1 MRTSWRWNRREFV
14 GAAATAGTLRAQDV
28 GMGAKRGSGKRFESP
43 YTLEVQTPHVKWANP
58 LPGGPIRLLA
68 VPTVGEGRTLIELAQ
83 RLSLDLTTVTIDPAW
98 DLNKWTMCFN
108 SDYGARA
115 ERGDLKLIYSY
126 LEEELT
132 SSKHFDAVLLPLSHG
147 WKRLT
152 PASREALIRRVEQG
166 CGLVLIRPFD
176 GELAPLVPL
185 TPAPSDEDELEQPA
199 EPGQT
204 EKSPW
209 KRAGDHYLARALPV
223 ETFPS
228 ALLSHYACSPA
239 PGAEVLIS
247 TDSGRP
253 IAAVKTHGK
262 GRVIGFSY
270 RNSGLSWHMP
280 MDARNGFVDVYFE
293 YFYAMLCRA
302 LIFCARREPAAAPN
316 FDRETLRWRLRDRFN
331 VVRRSGTG
339 RPPAKPGLPP
349 GRYFLEQEATADWKV
364 TVLDTGQPPKVEN
377 LRASKNLISAGD
389 SVDVS
394 WTAAQPARIEL
405 IDGLGRVIAHGQGQ
419 GQVTLQ
425 AGRPLVHSGWVRATL
440 GSEIEQIPVRFT
452 AESREWT
459 DYEILLPWFGP
470 RTYQPWINAVDNQ
483 FRRIGIT
490 TLASPDRNFRIMVSA
505 HLAAFGIYHYRRD
518 AYLKRKKAYAE
529 TGDKKY
535 LTRDITLQSPE
546 FERGVKQ
553 QLNERVRPSVAL
565 KPFAYYLADESSLT
579 CYTDTFDVDWDP
591 HALRGFRDW
600 LRSQYT
606 SLENLNRNWNS
617 SFPDWDSVLPMTTA
631 EAQKHG
637 NFAPWSDHRVYMDH
651 EFVTA
656 FEKAIAW
663 LREIDP
669 EARGSISGTQVPTA
683 HNGCNWYQINQRL
696 DYIQPYS
703 GGNQDAMH
711 YLFKPGM
718 LITGFTGYGSVGEAA
733 QAEQWRR
740 LFYGHTG
747 ASIFWQY
754 TLLNP
759 DLALSEQGKAL
770 AEAFTRM
777 QSGIGKLFQHTI
789 VSGDGVAVHF
799 SMASLRGAWITDGS
813 ISGDMQRPER
823 ASKAFADLM
832 KRRGAWVQAL
842 ERQGVQFRFL
852 ASEQIESGAL
862 KDCKVLILPY
872 SIALSDR
879 EISAIDAFLDGGG
892 IVHADEHTGR
902 MDDKCR
908 YRPQPPWTAARKG
921 VLRQGPADLGIRK
934 SVAAAGDAL
943 TTVRRFG
950 RSTLLGILPAAACR
964 IPAAS
969 LARPGQAVYDLLRGG
984 VAAPELEASPSQPVL
999 LIQRESKIA
1008 RLEIGADLAVRLT
1021 DDAGAPVDRSIIH
1034 IEAYS
1039 PEGVRVPWYASN
1051 LLLENGSAQAR
1062 IPFAL
1067 SDGRGEWRIHARD
1080 IISGLTA
1087 ERRLRPPG

>member
-1 MRTSWRWNRREFV
+1 
-14 GAAATAGTLRAQDV
+14 
-28 GMGAKRGSGKRFESP
+28 MGAKRGSGKRFEVP
-43 YTLEVQTPHVKWANP
+43 YTLEVETSHVKWANP

-98 DLNKWTMCFN
+98 DLNKWTMSFN

-132 SSKHFDAVLLPLSHG
+132 SDKRFDAVMLPLSHG

-152 PASREALIRRVEQG
+152 AASHAALSRRVEQG
-166 CGLVLIRPFD
+166 CGLILIRPFES
-176 GELAPLVPL
+176 ELAPLVPL
-185 TPAPSDEDELEQPA
+185 TPAPIDEEELERPA

-209 KRAGDHYLARALPV
+209 KRAGDHYLTRALPL

-228 ALLSHYACSPA
+228 SLLSHYACSPA

-247 TDSGRP
+247 TESGRP
-253 IAAVKTHGK
+253 IAALKTHGK

-270 RNSGLSWHMP
+270 RNSGVSWHMP

-302 LIFCARREPAAAPN
+302 LIFCARREPAVAPD
-316 FDRETLRWRLRDRFN
+316 FSRETTRWRLRDRYN
-331 VVRRSGTG
+331 IVRRSGSG
-339 RPPAKPGLPP
+339 QPPATPGLPP
-349 GRYFLEQEATADWKV
+349 GRYFLEQEAESDWRVKV
-364 TVLDTGQPPKVEN
+364 VDTGQPPKVEN
-377 LRASKNLISAGD
+377 LRASKDLISSGD
-389 SVDVS
+389 SVEVS
-394 WTAAQPARIEL
+394 WTAGWPVLIEL
-405 IDGLGRVIAHGQGQ
+405 VDALGRVIAREKGE
-419 GQVTLQ
+419 GQVTLH
-425 AGRPLVHSGWVRATL
+425 AGRPLVHSGWVRARL
-440 GSEIEQIPVRFT
+440 GDEIEQIPVRFT
-452 AESREWT
+452 ASSREWT
-459 DYEILLPWFGP
+459 DYEVVLPWYGP
-470 RTYQPWINAVDNQ
+470 RSYQPWISAVDNQ

-505 HLAAFGIYHYRRD
+505 HLSAFGIYHYRRD

-529 TGDKKY
+529 TGETKY

-553 QLNERVRPSVAL
+553 QLNERVRPAVAL
-565 KPFAYYLADESSLT
+565 KPFAYYLAEESSLT

-591 HALRGFRDW
+591 HALRGFREW
-600 LRSQYT
+600 LCREYVT
-606 SLENLNRNWNS
+606 LENLNRNWGLS
-617 SFPDWDSVLPMTTA
+617 LTDWDSVLPITTA

-637 NFAPWSDHRVYMDH
+637 NFAPWSDHRIYMES
-651 EFVTA
+651 EFVAA
-656 FEKAIAW
+656 FDKAISW

-669 EARGSISGTQVPTA
+669 EARGSISGTQAPTA
-683 HNGCNWYQINQRL
+683 HNGCNWYEINQRL

-703 GGNQDAMH
+703 GGSQDAMH
-711 YLFKPGM
+711 HLFKPGL
-718 LITGFTGYGSVGEAA
+718 LITGFTGYGVVEEAA
-733 QAEQWRR
+733 HSEQWRR

-759 DLALSEQGKAL
+759 DLTLSEQGKAL
-770 AEAFTRM
+770 AEAFSRM
-777 QSGIGKLFQHTI
+777 QSGIGKLFQHTS
-789 VSGDGVAVHF
+789 VMGDGVAIHF
-799 SMASLRGAWITDGS
+799 SMASLRGAWITEGS

-823 ASKAFADLM
+823 ASKATAELM
-832 KRRGAWVQAL
+832 KRRGAWVQTL

-852 ASEQIESGAL
+852 ASEQIESEAL

-879 EISAIDAFLDGGG
+879 EIAAIDAFLDGGG
-892 IVHADEHTGR
+892 IIHADEHTGR
-902 MDDKCR
+902 MDEKCR
-908 YRPQPPWTAARKG
+908 WRARSPWTAARKG
-921 VLRQGPADLGIRK
+921 VMRQGPSDLGIRK
-934 SVAAAGDAL
+934 PVTAASDAL

-950 RSTLLGILPAAACR
+950 RSTMLGILPTTACK
-964 IPAAS
+964 IQAAS
-969 LARPGQAVYDLLRGG
+969 FAQPGHEVYDLLRGG
-984 VAAPELEASPSQPVL
+984 VAATELDASPSQPLL
-999 LIQRESKIA
+999 LIERESKIA
-1008 RLEIGADLAVRLT
+1008 RLEMGTGLDIRLT
-1021 DDAGAPVDRSIIH
+1021 DDKGAPVDLSVIH

-1039 PEGVRVPWYASN
+1039 PEGVRIPWYASN
-1051 LLLENGSAQAR
+1051 VLLENGTAQAR

-1067 SDGRGEWRIHARD
+1067 CDARGEWRIHACD
-1080 IISGLTA
+1080 IVSGLKA
-1087 ERRLRPPG
+1087 ERRVRPTG